1 MFFNRIEARFA
12 KIALRDTAGEHTY
25 QMLWAKAHNIASYL
39 QEARANKPLQGARVA
54 FQALP
59 TADYVAMLW
68 GTWLA
73 GGVAVPVSLSYPAP
87 EVVYL
92 LNNAQASY
100 WLVSEAYL
108 PLVQALDGQHEAEVI
123 DIQIFANYAP
133 TSLPISLPTPDLPA
147 LMIYTSGTT
156 GKPKGAVL
164 THENLQS
171 QVKTLVEAWEWAID
185 DHILHVLPLH
195 HIHGVVNILLCGLA
209 VGATIDFLPKFEAK
223 EVWKRFVECDYTLFM
238 AVPTIYNRL
247 IEAWEHSTEVERINY
262 SHAVGKMRLMV
273 SGSAAL
279 PTKTLDIW
287 RKISRHFL
295 LERYGMTEIGMAI
308 SNPLRGVRKVGSVG
322 LPLAGVQVR
331 LVGEAGELIDLPE
344 IAGEVQVR
352 SKNIFK
358 AYWGKPEATAESFT
372 ADGWFKTG
380 DVARRDSEGYY
391 YLLGRNSTDILK
403 TGGYKVSALEV
414 EEVFLQHEQVAECAV
429 VGVPDETWG
438 DKVVAVVVWKDTI
451 HAPTAGELRE
461 WAKQFLAPYKVPM
474 EIKTALALPR
484 NAMGKV
490 VKKEV
495 VQQIL

>member
-1 MFFNRIEARFA
+1 MFFDKIQPYFS
-12 KIALRDTAGEHTY
+12 KIAIRDDVGEHTY
-25 QMLWAKAHNIASYL
+25 QSIWQKAQAIASYL
-39 QEARANKPLQGARVA
+39 LEAHVGELQGARVA

-68 GTWLA
+68 LA
-73 GGVAVPVSLSYPAP
+73 GGVAVPLSLSYPVP
-87 EVVYL
+87 EVAYL
-92 LNNAQASY
+92 LQNAQASY
-100 WLVSEAYL
+100 WLVNDAYL
-108 PLVQALDGQHEAEVI
+108 PLVQALEGQHEAITI
-123 DIQIFANYAP
+123 DIQIFQDYPP
-133 TSLPISLPTPDLPA
+133 TSLSISLLASLPTPDLPA

-171 QVKTLVEAWEWAID
+171 QVKTLVEAWEWTSND
-185 DHILHVLPLH
+185 YTLHVLPLH
-195 HIHGVVNILLCGLA
+195 HIHGVVNVLLCGLT
-209 VGATIDFLPKFEAK
+209 VGATIDFLPKFEAEK
-223 EVWKRFVECDYTLFM
+223 VWKYFVERDYTLFM

-247 IEAWEHSTEVERINY
+247 IEAWNNSTEAERVHY
-262 SHAVGKMRLMV
+262 SSAVGKMRLMV

-279 PTKTLDIW
+279 PTKTLDTW
-287 RKISRHFL
+287 RKISGHFL

-308 SNPLRGVRKVGSVG
+308 SNPLHGERKAGSVG

-331 LVGEAGELIDLPE
+331 IVGEAGELIDLPE
-344 IAGEVQVR
+344 TAGEVHVR

-358 AYWGKPEATAESFT
+358 AYWGKPEATADSFT

-414 EEVFLQHEQVAECAV
+414 EEVLLQHPYISECTV
-429 VGVPDETWG
+429 VGLPDEAWG
-438 DKVVAVVVWKDTI
+438 DKVVAVVVWQSEALSISTN
-451 HAPTAGELRE
+451 ELRE

-474 EIKTALALPR
+474 DIKTVASLPR

-495 VQQIL
+495 IQQIL